1 MVWIGSCSDDVLRL
15 QRQSAA
21 CIILYTI
28 YNIAF
33 DVVCQAGENQERQST
48 QSADRGE
55 LTQYDGVCH
64 CDGSG
69 DDDVVEDPPI
79 II

>member
-15 QRQSAA
+15 QGQFGS
-21 CIILYTI
+21 CILLYTI

-48 QSADRGE
+48 QPVDRGE
-55 LTQYDGVCH
+55 LTQYDDVCH